1 MASSRLS
8 AIVLRKG
15 DSQKMPWKNGQGSTS
30 EIAIYPIGTSL
41 SENSFLWRLS
51 SAEITTGGSFSLFP
65 GYERYL
71 GLVKGDGL
79 QLNFEPSK
87 RQILLQRGKVCRFS
101 GTDVVSSSLS
111 GGPVEDLN
119 LIYSTSRVKA
129 VFEAVV
135 LRSKPRSFG
144 MTGTVGF
151 IYCVE
156 GSVSASV
163 FPGEIKFLV
172 PEGDI
177 LRVDLPQTPSP
188 NEGLILVEPVAAG
201 TDCKLILIELSVQF

>member
-1 MASSRLS
+1 MASSQLS

-15 DSQKMPWKNGQGSTS
+15 DCQKMPWKNGQGFTS
-30 EIAIYPIGTSL
+30 EIAIYPVGASF

-51 SAEITTGGSFSLFP
+51 SAEIANEGAFSLFP

-71 GLVKGDGL
+71 ALVKGDGL
-79 QLNFEPSK
+79 KLNFEPSK
-87 RQILLQRGKVCRFS
+87 RQVLLQLGKVCRFS
-101 GTDVVSSSLS
+101 GTDEVSSSLS

-119 LIYSTSRVKA
+119 LIYSASRVKA
-129 VFEAVV
+129 VFESVG

-156 GSVSASV
+156 GPVSVSV

-172 PEGDI
+172 PKGDV
-177 LRVDLPQTPSP
+177 LRVDLSQTPAFC
-188 NEGLILVEPVAAG
+188 EGLILVEPVVAG
-201 TDCKLILIELSVQF
+201 ADCKLILIELSVQF